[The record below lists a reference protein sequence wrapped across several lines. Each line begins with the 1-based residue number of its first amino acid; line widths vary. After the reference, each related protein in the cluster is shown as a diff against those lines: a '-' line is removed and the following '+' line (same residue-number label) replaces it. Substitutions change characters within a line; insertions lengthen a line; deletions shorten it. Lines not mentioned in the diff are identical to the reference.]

1 MNVSI
6 QMLLN
11 LLSQFG
17 TYPPLALEVSPKFA
31 SWLTPLWIIGVG
43 CILGLILIGLSRVVS
58 KGLSRISTL
67 NQLAVTPSKAAIV
80 VSVFALLLCSVL
92 VPFTVGVVKMP
103 SVTSGVADSW
113 GNLFAAIVGLYLV
126 CWLAGYSLVV
136 LAWKRTDLEFLM
148 VLREGT
154 LYPILLIVMLLAGV
168 GVAGTFAVQDPAGII
183 QAALG
188 IPLTGTTKF
197 EFMAPAGDYAD
208 EYQTEHAIDFH
219 ASEVSALEITTSQN
233 IKIAFTPFDKIE
245 EGVVLDEVS
254 SEDVYRVDP
263 QQSSLLRTIPWREE
277 TDVSL
282 GRELHITTIY
292 IENLGLDTA
301 EVAFYIRTGTEYVE
315 AETILITGFGILAL
329 FLTYLVQRMALPRL
343 FAVALSTYKSEIAQP
358 LFTLIIA
365 MGVIALIGFVWIPYN
380 TFGEDIKMLKD
391 AGLTLILIL
400 SIILALWSASTS
412 VAEEIEGRTA
422 LTVLSK
428 PLTRRSFVIGKFVGI
443 VWMLALVYI
452 IFGVVLIAAVSYKPI
467 YDATESSFGVPDWQL
482 CFLESIRIVPGLVL
496 AFFEA
501 IVIASLS
508 IAISTRLPL
517 MANMTICLVVYALG
531 HLTPLVVQSSLSG
544 FAIVEFFGKLI
555 ATVFPNLDHFNIQ
568 AAISARVDVPF
579 EYLGWAFC
587 YCAIYSLIAMLLAL
601 VMFEDRDLT

>member
-17 TYPPLALEVSPKFA
+17 TYPPLALDVSPKFV

-467 YDATESSFGVPDWQL
+467 YDATESSLGVPDWQL

-517 MANMTICLVVYALG
+517 MGNMTICLVVYALG

>member
-6 QMLLN
+6 QMLQN
-11 LLSQFG
+11 LLNQTGSFA
-17 TYPPLALEVSPKFA
+17 PFALEISPKLT

-43 CILGLILIGLSRVVS
+43 CILGLILIGLSWGLS
-58 KGLSRISTL
+58 KGLSRVAAL
-67 NQLAVTPSKAAIV
+67 NQLAATPSKAALV
-80 VSVFALLLCSVL
+80 ASALALLMCAALG
-92 VPFTVGVVKMP
+92 PFTVFAEKMP
-103 SVTSGVADSW
+103 SSNSGGAESW
-113 GNLFAAIVGLYLV
+113 GDLLAAIVGLYFV

-136 LAWKRTDLEFLM
+136 LAWKRTSREFTM

-154 LYPILLIVMLLAGV
+154 LYPILLIVLFLGGV
-168 GVAGTFAVQDPAGII
+168 GVVGSLAVQDPAGIV

-188 IPLTGTTKF
+188 VPLTGTTKY
-197 EFMAPAGDYAD
+197 EFSVAAGENALDSRSD
-208 EYQTEHAIDFH
+208 HVIDFH
-219 ASEVSALEITTSQN
+219 ANEVAALEITTNQN
-233 IKIAFTPFDKIE
+233 VKIAFTPFEQLEDGIVLE
-245 EGVVLDEVS
+245 EIT

-263 QQSSLLRTIPWREE
+263 SRSSLLLTIPWRDAED
-277 TDVSL
+277 TSL
-282 GRELHITTIY
+282 GRETHITRIY
-292 IENLGLDTA
+292 VENLGLNTA
-301 EVAFYIRTGTEYVE
+301 EIGFYVRTGTTYVE

-329 FLTYLVQRMALPRL
+329 FLTYLVQRMAMPRL

-358 LFTLIIA
+358 LFTLIVVI
-365 MGVIALIGFVWIPYN
+365 GVIALIGFVWIPYN

-412 VAEEIEGRTA
+412 VADEIEGRTA

-428 PLTRRSFVIGKFVGI
+428 PLTRRAFVIGKFSGI

-452 IFGVVLIAAVSYKPI
+452 IFGVVFIAAVSYKPI
-467 YDATESSFGVPDWQL
+467 YDATETSSGVPDWQL
-482 CFLESIRIVPGLVL
+482 CFIESIRVVPGLVL

-501 IVIASLS
+501 VVIASLS
-508 IAISTRLPL
+508 VAISTRLPL

-555 ATVFPNLDHFNIQ
+555 ATIFPNLDHFNIQ
-568 AAISARVDVPF
+568 AAISAGVDVPF

>member
-6 QMLLN
+6 QMLLD
-11 LLSQFG
+11 LLNQFG
-17 TYPPLALEVSPKFA
+17 TYPPLALELSPKLT

-43 CILGLILIGLSRVVS
+43 CILGLTLISLSWAVS
-58 KGLSRISTL
+58 KGLSRITSL
-67 NQLAVTPSKAAIV
+67 NQLAATPSKATVV

-92 VPFTVGVVKMP
+92 GPFTVGVVKMP

-113 GNLFAAIVGLYLV
+113 AELLSAIVVLYLV

-136 LAWKRTDLEFLM
+136 LAWKRTEREFLM

-154 LYPILLIVMLLAGV
+154 LYPILLIIAFLAGV
-168 GVAGTFAVQDPAGII
+168 GVVGTLAVQDPSGIV

-188 IPLTGTTKF
+188 VPLTGTTKF
-197 EFMAPAGDYAD
+197 EFSAAAGENAD
-208 EYQTEHAIDFH
+208 EYQTDHAIDFN
-219 ASEVSALEITTSQN
+219 VSDVAALEITTNQN
-233 IKIAFTPFDKIE
+233 IKLSFTPFDQIE
-245 EGVVLDEVS
+245 DGVVLDEVS

-263 QQSSLLRTIPWREE
+263 QQSSLLRTIPWRDAE
-277 TDVSL
+277 DVSL
-282 GRELHITTIY
+282 GRGSHITTIY

-301 EVAFYIRTGTEYVE
+301 EVNFYIRTGTEYVE
-315 AETILITGFGILAL
+315 AGTILITGFGILAL
-329 FLTYLVQRMALPRL
+329 FLTYLVQRMAMPRL

-358 LFTLIIA
+358 LFTLIIV
-365 MGVIALIGFVWIPYN
+365 MGVIALVGFVWIPYN

-391 AGLTLILIL
+391 AGLTLILVL
-400 SIILALWSASTS
+400 SIVLALWSASTS
-412 VAEEIEGRTA
+412 VADEIEGRTA

-452 IFGVVLIAAVSYKPI
+452 VFGVVFIAAVSYKPI
-467 YDATESSFGVPDWQL
+467 YDATESSLGVPEWQL
-482 CFLESIRIVPGLVL
+482 CFIESIRVVPGLVL

-568 AAISARVDVPF
+568 AAISAGVDVPF

>member
-1 MNVSI
+1 
-6 QMLLN
+6 
-11 LLSQFG
+11 
-17 TYPPLALEVSPKFA
+17 
-31 SWLTPLWIIGVG
+31 
-43 CILGLILIGLSRVVS
+43 
-58 KGLSRISTL
+58 
-67 NQLAVTPSKAAIV
+67 
-80 VSVFALLLCSVL
+80 
-92 VPFTVGVVKMP
+92 
-103 SVTSGVADSW
+103 
-113 GNLFAAIVGLYLV
+113 
-126 CWLAGYSLVV
+126 
-136 LAWKRTDLEFLM
+136 
-148 VLREGT
+148 
-154 LYPILLIVMLLAGV
+154 
-168 GVAGTFAVQDPAGII
+168 
-183 QAALG
+183 
-188 IPLTGTTKF
+188 
-197 EFMAPAGDYAD
+197 
-208 EYQTEHAIDFH
+208 
-219 ASEVSALEITTSQN
+219 
-233 IKIAFTPFDKIE
+233 
-245 EGVVLDEVS
+245 
-254 SEDVYRVDP
+254 
-263 QQSSLLRTIPWREE
+263 
-277 TDVSL
+277 
-282 GRELHITTIY
+282 
-292 IENLGLDTA
+292 
-301 EVAFYIRTGTEYVE
+301 
-315 AETILITGFGILAL
+315 
-329 FLTYLVQRMALPRL
+329 
-343 FAVALSTYKSEIAQP
+343 
-358 LFTLIIA
+358 
-365 MGVIALIGFVWIPYN
+365 MGVIALIGFIWIPYN

-412 VAEEIEGRTA
+412 VADEIEGRTA

>member
-6 QMLLN
+6 QMLQSLLN
-11 LLSQFG
+11 QVGS
-17 TYPPLALEVSPKFA
+17 YAPLALDISPKLQ

-43 CILGLILIGLSRVVS
+43 CILGLILIGLSWALS
-58 KGLSRISTL
+58 KGLSRISVL
-67 NQLAVTPSKAAIV
+67 NQLAENPSKAAIV
-80 VSVFALLLCSVL
+80 VSIFALALCAVL
-92 VPFTVGVVKMP
+92 GPFTVGAEKMP
-103 SVTSGVADSW
+103 SASSGGADSW
-113 GNLFAAIVGLYLV
+113 ADLLAAIVGLYFV

-136 LAWKRTDLEFLM
+136 LAWKRTGREFTM

-154 LYPILLIVMLLAGV
+154 LYPILIIVTFMAAV
-168 GVAGTFAVQDPAGII
+168 GVVGTIAVQDPGGIV

-188 IPLTGTTKF
+188 VPLTGTTKH
-197 EFMAPAGDYAD
+197 EFAAAAGDNAA
-208 EYQTEHAIDFH
+208 ESQSTHSIDFH
-219 ASEVSALEITTSQN
+219 ASEVAALEITTNQN
-233 IKIAFTPFDKIE
+233 VKIAFCPFDQIE
-245 EGVVLDEVS
+245 DGIILEEIT
-254 SEDVYRVDP
+254 SEDIYRVNAER
-263 QQSSLLRTIPWREE
+263 SSLLLTIPYRDAE
-277 TDVSL
+277 DSSL
-282 GRELHITTIY
+282 GRQSHITKIY
-292 IENLGLDTA
+292 IENLGIDTA
-301 EVAFYIRTGTEYVE
+301 EVAFYIRTGTGYVE

-329 FLTYLVQRMALPRL
+329 FLIYLVQRMAMPRL

-358 LFTLIIA
+358 LFALIIVF
-365 MGVIALIGFVWIPYN
+365 GVIALIGFVWIPYN

-412 VAEEIEGRTA
+412 VADEIEGRTA

-428 PLTRRSFVIGKFVGI
+428 PLTRRAFVIGKFSGI

-452 IFGVVLIAAVSYKPI
+452 IFGVVFIAAVSYKPI
-467 YDATESSFGVPDWQL
+467 YDATESSLGVPDWRI
-482 CFLESIRIVPGLVL
+482 CFIESIRLVPGLVL
-496 AFFEA
+496 AFMEA
-501 IVIASLS
+501 VVIASLS
-508 IAISTRLPL
+508 VAISTRLPL

-568 AAISARVDVPF
+568 AAISAGVDVPF
-579 EYLGWAFC
+579 AYLGWAFS

>member
-6 QMLLN
+6 QMLLD
-11 LLSQFG
+11 LLNQFG
-17 TYPPLALEVSPKFA
+17 TYPPLALEVSPKLT

-43 CILGLILIGLSRVVS
+43 CILGLTLISLSWAVS
-58 KGLSRISTL
+58 KGLSRITSL
-67 NQLAVTPSKAAIV
+67 NQLAATPSKATVV

-92 VPFTVGVVKMP
+92 GPFTVGVVKMP

-113 GNLFAAIVGLYLV
+113 AELLSAIVVLYLV

-136 LAWKRTDLEFLM
+136 LAWKRTEREFLM

-154 LYPILLIVMLLAGV
+154 LYPILLIIAFLAGV
-168 GVAGTFAVQDPAGII
+168 GVVGTLAVQDPSGIV

-188 IPLTGTTKF
+188 VPLTGTTKF
-197 EFMAPAGDYAD
+197 EFSAAAGENAD
-208 EYQTEHAIDFH
+208 EYQTDHAIDFN
-219 ASEVSALEITTSQN
+219 VSDVAALEITTNQN
-233 IKIAFTPFDKIE
+233 IKLSFTPFDQIE
-245 EGVVLDEVS
+245 DGVVLDEVS

-263 QQSSLLRTIPWREE
+263 QQSSLLRTIPWRDAK
-277 TDVSL
+277 DVSL
-282 GRELHITTIY
+282 GRGSHITTIY

-301 EVAFYIRTGTEYVE
+301 EVNFYIRTGTEYVE
-315 AETILITGFGILAL
+315 AGTILITGFGILAL
-329 FLTYLVQRMALPRL
+329 FLTYLVQRMAMPRL

-358 LFTLIIA
+358 LFTLIIV
-365 MGVIALIGFVWIPYN
+365 MGVIALVGFVWIPYN

-391 AGLTLILIL
+391 AGLTLILVL
-400 SIILALWSASTS
+400 SIVLALWSASTS
-412 VAEEIEGRTA
+412 VADEIEGRTA

-452 IFGVVLIAAVSYKPI
+452 VFGVVFIAAVSYKPI
-467 YDATESSFGVPDWQL
+467 YDATESSLGVPEWQL
-482 CFLESIRIVPGLVL
+482 CFIESIRVVPGLVL

-568 AAISARVDVPF
+568 AAISAGVDVPF

>member
-6 QMLLN
+6 QMLQSLLN
-11 LLSQFG
+11 QVGS
-17 TYPPLALEVSPKFA
+17 YAPLALEISPKLQ

-43 CILGLILIGLSRVVS
+43 CILGLLLIGMSWALS
-58 KGLSRISTL
+58 KGLSRISAL
-67 NQLAVTPSKAAIV
+67 NQLAETPNKAAVV
-80 VSVFALLLCSVL
+80 VSIFALVLCAVL
-92 VPFTVGVVKMP
+92 GPFTVGAEKMP
-103 SVTSGVADSW
+103 STNSGVADSW
-113 GNLFAAIVGLYLV
+113 GDLLAAIVGLYFV

-136 LAWKRTDLEFLM
+136 LAWQRTVREFSM

-154 LYPILLIVMLLAGV
+154 LFPILVIVTFLGGV
-168 GVAGTFAVQDPAGII
+168 GVVGSFVVQDPGGIV

-188 IPLTGTTKF
+188 VPLTGTTKY
-197 EFMAPAGDYAD
+197 EFAADAGDTAKQSQSTHSINFY
-208 EYQTEHAIDFH
+208 
-219 ASEVSALEITTSQN
+219 ASEVAALEIMTSQN
-233 IKIAFTPFDKIE
+233 VKIAFTPFDQLEKGIVLE
-245 EGVVLDEVS
+245 EIT
-254 SEDVYRVDP
+254 SEEVYRVNAER
-263 QQSSLLRTIPWREE
+263 SSLLLTIPFRDAE
-277 TDVSL
+277 DSSL
-282 GRELHITTIY
+282 GRQSHITKIY
-292 IENLGLDTA
+292 IENLGRETA
-301 EVAFYIRTGTEYVE
+301 EVAFYVRTGTAYVE

-329 FLTYLVQRMALPRL
+329 FLTYLIQRMAMPRL

-358 LFTLIIA
+358 LFTLIIVL
-365 MGVIALIGFVWIPYN
+365 GVIALIGFVWIPYN

-412 VAEEIEGRTA
+412 VADEIEGRTA

-428 PLTRRSFVIGKFVGI
+428 PLTRRAFVIGKFTGI

-452 IFGVVLIAAVSYKPI
+452 IFGVVFIAAVSYKPI
-467 YDATESSFGVPDWQL
+467 YDATESSLGVPDWQL
-482 CFLESIRIVPGLVL
+482 CFVESIRLVPGLVL
-496 AFFEA
+496 AFMEA

-508 IAISTRLPL
+508 VAISTRLPL

-568 AAISARVDVPF
+568 AAISAGVDVPF
-579 EYLGWAFC
+579 AYLGWAFS

>member
-6 QMLLN
+6 QMLQS
-11 LLSQFG
+11 LLSQAG
-17 TYPPLALEVSPKFA
+17 SYVPLALEVSPKFT

-43 CILGLILIGLSRVVS
+43 CILGLILIGLSWALS
-58 KGLSRISTL
+58 KVLSRISAL
-67 NQLAVTPSKAAIV
+67 NQLAETPSKAAIA
-80 VSVFALLLCSVL
+80 VSIFALVLCAVL
-92 VPFTVGVVKMP
+92 APFTVGAEKMP
-103 SVTSGVADSW
+103 SASSGGTESW
-113 GNLFAAIVGLYLV
+113 GDLLAAVVGLYFV
-126 CWLAGYSLVV
+126 CWLAGYALVV
-136 LAWKRTDLEFLM
+136 LAWKRTSREFTM

-154 LYPILLIVMLLAGV
+154 LYPILFIVTLLAGV
-168 GVAGTFAVQDPAGII
+168 GAVGTMAVEDPGGIV

-188 IPLTGTTKF
+188 VPFTGTTKF
-197 EFMAPAGDYAD
+197 EYDATAGDSAKAS
-208 EYQTEHAIDFH
+208 QSTHPIDFH
-219 ASEVSALEITTSQN
+219 ASEVAALEITTNQN
-233 IKIAFTPFDKIE
+233 VKIAFTPFDQLEDGII
-245 EGVVLDEVS
+245 LDEIS
-254 SEDVYRVDP
+254 RDDVYRVNAE
-263 QQSSLLRTIPWREE
+263 QSSLLLTIPLRDAE
-277 TDVSL
+277 DSSL
-282 GRELHITTIY
+282 GRESHIQKIY
-292 IENLGLDTA
+292 IENLGLNTA
-301 EVAFYIRTGTEYVE
+301 EVAIYIRTGTAYVE

-329 FLTYLVQRMALPRL
+329 FLTYLIQRMAMPRL
-343 FAVALSTYKSEIAQP
+343 FAVALSTYKSEINQP
-358 LFTLIIA
+358 LFTLIVV

-400 SIILALWSASTS
+400 SIVLALWSASTS
-412 VAEEIEGRTA
+412 VADEIEGRTA

-428 PLTRRSFVIGKFVGI
+428 PLTRRAFVIGKFVGI

-452 IFGVVLIAAVSYKPI
+452 IFGVVFIAAVSYKPI
-467 YDATESSFGVPDWQL
+467 YDATESSLGVPDWQL
-482 CFLESIRIVPGLVL
+482 CFIESIRLVPGLVL
-496 AFFEA
+496 AFLEA

-508 IAISTRLPL
+508 VAISTRLPL

-568 AAISARVDVPF
+568 AAISAGVDVPF
-579 EYLGWAFC
+579 VYLGWAFS

>member
-1 MNVSI
+1 
-6 QMLLN
+6 LN
-11 LLSQFG
+11 QVGS
-17 TYPPLALEVSPKFA
+17 YAPLALEISPKLQ

-43 CILGLILIGLSRVVS
+43 CILGLLLIGMSWALS
-58 KGLSRISTL
+58 KGLSRISAL
-67 NQLAVTPSKAAIV
+67 NQLAETPNKAAVV
-80 VSVFALLLCSVL
+80 VSIFALVLCAVL
-92 VPFTVGVVKMP
+92 GPFTVGAEKMP
-103 SVTSGVADSW
+103 STNSGVADSW
-113 GNLFAAIVGLYLV
+113 GDLLAAIVGLYFV

-136 LAWKRTDLEFLM
+136 LAWQRTVREFSM

-154 LYPILLIVMLLAGV
+154 LFPILVIVTFLGGV
-168 GVAGTFAVQDPAGII
+168 GVVGSFVVQDPGGIV

-188 IPLTGTTKF
+188 VPLTGTTKY
-197 EFMAPAGDYAD
+197 EFAADAGDTAKQSQSTHSINFY
-208 EYQTEHAIDFH
+208 
-219 ASEVSALEITTSQN
+219 ASEVAALEIMTSQN
-233 IKIAFTPFDKIE
+233 VKIAFTPFDQLEKGIVLE
-245 EGVVLDEVS
+245 EIT
-254 SEDVYRVDP
+254 SEEVYRVNAER
-263 QQSSLLRTIPWREE
+263 SSLLLTIPFRDAE
-277 TDVSL
+277 DSSL
-282 GRELHITTIY
+282 GRQSHITKIY
-292 IENLGLDTA
+292 IENLGRETA
-301 EVAFYIRTGTEYVE
+301 EVAFYVRTGTAYVE

-329 FLTYLVQRMALPRL
+329 FLTYLIQRMAMPRL

-358 LFTLIIA
+358 LFTLIIVL
-365 MGVIALIGFVWIPYN
+365 GVIALIGFVWIPYN

-412 VAEEIEGRTA
+412 VADEIEGRTA

-428 PLTRRSFVIGKFVGI
+428 PLTRRAFVIGKFTGI

-452 IFGVVLIAAVSYKPI
+452 IFGVVFIAAVSYKPI
-467 YDATESSFGVPDWQL
+467 YDATESSLGVPDWQL
-482 CFLESIRIVPGLVL
+482 CFVESIRLVPGLVL
-496 AFFEA
+496 AFMEA

-508 IAISTRLPL
+508 VAISTRLPL

-568 AAISARVDVPF
+568 AAISAGVDVPF
-579 EYLGWAFC
+579 AYLGWAFS

>member
-6 QMLLN
+6 QMLLD
-11 LLSQFG
+11 LLNQFG
-17 TYPPLALEVSPKFA
+17 TYPPLALEVSPKLT

-43 CILGLILIGLSRVVS
+43 CILGLTLISLSWAVS
-58 KGLSRISTL
+58 KGLSRITSL
-67 NQLAVTPSKAAIV
+67 NQLAATPSKATVV

-92 VPFTVGVVKMP
+92 GPFTVGVVKMP

-113 GNLFAAIVGLYLV
+113 AELLSAIVVLYLV

-136 LAWKRTDLEFLM
+136 LAWKRTEREFLM

-154 LYPILLIVMLLAGV
+154 LYPILLIIVFLAGV
-168 GVAGTFAVQDPAGII
+168 GVVGTLAVQDPSGIV

-188 IPLTGTTKF
+188 VPLTGTTKF
-197 EFMAPAGDYAD
+197 EFSAAAGENAD
-208 EYQTEHAIDFH
+208 EYQTDHAIDFN
-219 ASEVSALEITTSQN
+219 VSDVAALEITTNQN
-233 IKIAFTPFDKIE
+233 IKLSFTPFDQIE
-245 EGVVLDEVS
+245 DGVVLDEVS

-263 QQSSLLRTIPWREE
+263 QQSSLLRTIPWRDAE
-277 TDVSL
+277 DVSL
-282 GRELHITTIY
+282 GRGSHITTIY

-301 EVAFYIRTGTEYVE
+301 EVNFYIRTGTEYVE
-315 AETILITGFGILAL
+315 AGTILITGFGILAL
-329 FLTYLVQRMALPRL
+329 FLTYLVQRMAMPRL

-358 LFTLIIA
+358 LFTLIIV
-365 MGVIALIGFVWIPYN
+365 MGVIALVGFVWIPYN

-391 AGLTLILIL
+391 AGLTLILVL
-400 SIILALWSASTS
+400 SIVLALWSASTS
-412 VAEEIEGRTA
+412 VADEIEGRTA

-452 IFGVVLIAAVSYKPI
+452 VFGVVFIAAVSYKPI
-467 YDATESSFGVPDWQL
+467 YDATESSLGVPEWQL
-482 CFLESIRIVPGLVL
+482 CFIESIRVVPGLVL

-568 AAISARVDVPF
+568 AAISAGVDVPF

>member
-6 QMLLN
+6 QMLQSLLN
-11 LLSQFG
+11 QVGS
-17 TYPPLALEVSPKFA
+17 YAPLALDISPKLQ

-43 CILGLILIGLSRVVS
+43 CILGLILIGLSWALS
-58 KGLSRISTL
+58 KGLSRVSAL
-67 NQLAVTPSKAAIV
+67 NQLAENPSKSAIV
-80 VSVFALLLCSVL
+80 VSIFALALCAVL
-92 VPFTVGVVKMP
+92 VPFTVGAEKMP
-103 SVTSGVADSW
+103 STSSGGADSW
-113 GNLFAAIVGLYLV
+113 ADLLAAIVGLYFV

-136 LAWKRTDLEFLM
+136 LAWKRTAREFTM

-154 LYPILLIVMLLAGV
+154 LYPILIIVTFMAAV
-168 GVAGTFAVQDPAGII
+168 GVVGTIAVQDPGGIV

-188 IPLTGTTKF
+188 VPLTGTTKH
-197 EFMAPAGDYAD
+197 EFAAAAGDNAA
-208 EYQTEHAIDFH
+208 ESQSTHSIDFH
-219 ASEVSALEITTSQN
+219 ASEVAALEITTNQN
-233 IKIAFTPFDKIE
+233 VKIAFCPFDQIE
-245 EGVVLDEVS
+245 DGVILEEIT
-254 SEDVYRVDP
+254 SEDIYRVNAER
-263 QQSSLLRTIPWREE
+263 SSLLLTIPYRDAED
-277 TDVSL
+277 TSL
-282 GRELHITTIY
+282 GRQSHITKIY
-292 IENLGLDTA
+292 IENLGIDTA
-301 EVAFYIRTGTEYVE
+301 EVAFYVRTGTGYVE

-329 FLTYLVQRMALPRL
+329 FLIYLVQRMAMPRL

-358 LFTLIIA
+358 LFTLIVVL
-365 MGVIALIGFVWIPYN
+365 GVIALIGFVWIPYN

-400 SIILALWSASTS
+400 TIILALWSASTS
-412 VAEEIEGRTA
+412 VADEIEGRTA

-428 PLTRRSFVIGKFVGI
+428 PLTRRAFVIGKFSGI

-452 IFGVVLIAAVSYKPI
+452 IFGVVFIAAVSYKPI
-467 YDATESSFGVPDWQL
+467 YDATESSLGVPDWRI
-482 CFLESIRIVPGLVL
+482 CFIESIRLVPGLVL
-496 AFFEA
+496 AFMEA
-501 IVIASLS
+501 VVIASLS
-508 IAISTRLPL
+508 VAISTRLPL

-568 AAISARVDVPF
+568 AAISAGVDVPF
-579 EYLGWAFC
+579 AYLGWAFS

>member
-43 CILGLILIGLSRVVS
+43 CILGLVLIGLSRVVS

-365 MGVIALIGFVWIPYN
+365 MGVIALIGFIWIPYN

-412 VAEEIEGRTA
+412 VADEIEGRTA

-467 YDATESSFGVPDWQL
+467 YDATESSLGVPDWQL

-517 MANMTICLVVYALG
+517 MGNMTICLVVYALG

>member
-1 MNVSI
+1 
-6 QMLLN
+6 MLLN

-17 TYPPLALEVSPKFA
+17 TYPPLALDVSPKFV

-365 MGVIALIGFVWIPYN
+365 MGVIALVGFVWIPYN

>member
-6 QMLLN
+6 QMLQN
-11 LLSQFG
+11 LLNQVGS
-17 TYPPLALEVSPKFA
+17 YAPLALEVSPKLT

-43 CILGLILIGLSRVVS
+43 CILGLVLISLSWALS
-58 KGLSRISTL
+58 KGLSRISAI
-67 NQLAVTPSKAAIV
+67 NSLAETPSKAAIV
-80 VSVFALLLCSVL
+80 VSVFALLLCAVL
-92 VPFTVGVVKMP
+92 GPFTVGAVKLP
-103 SVTSGVADSW
+103 SINGGVADSW
-113 GNLFAAIVGLYLV
+113 GDLLAAIIGLYFV
-126 CWLAGYSLVV
+126 CWLAGYSLVI
-136 LAWKRTDLEFLM
+136 LAWKRTSREFMM

-154 LYPILLIVMLLAGV
+154 LFPILLIVTFMGGV
-168 GVAGTFAVQDPAGII
+168 GVVGTVVVDDPAGIV

-188 IPLTGTTKF
+188 VPLTGTTKH
-197 EFMAPAGDYAD
+197 ELIAPVGDSIA
-208 EYQTEHAIDFH
+208 ECRSRHSIDFYV
-219 ASEVSALEITTSQN
+219 SDVSAMEVTTSQN
-233 IKIAFTPFDKIE
+233 IRISFSPFDQLDDAII
-245 EGVVLDEVS
+245 LDEIT
-254 SEDVYRVDP
+254 SEEVYRVDAGKSDLLFTIP
-263 QQSSLLRTIPWREE
+263 LRDPEDSSLGHE
-277 TDVSL
+277 S
-282 GRELHITTIY
+282 HITKIY
-292 IENLGLDTA
+292 VENLTPTTA

-329 FLTYLVQRMALPRL
+329 FLIYLVQRMAMPRL

-358 LFTLIIA
+358 LFALIVV

-412 VAEEIEGRTA
+412 IADEIEGRTA

-428 PLTRRSFVIGKFVGI
+428 PLTRRTFVIGKFAGI

-452 IFGVVLIAAVSYKPI
+452 IFGVVFIAAVSYKPI
-467 YDATESSFGVPDWQL
+467 YDATESSLGVPDWQI
-482 CFLESIRIVPGLVL
+482 CFIESIRVVPGLAL
-496 AFFEA
+496 AFMEA

-508 IAISTRLPL
+508 VAISTRLPL

-555 ATVFPNLDHFNIQ
+555 ATIFPNLDHFNIQ

-579 EYLGWAFC
+579 VYLGWAFC

>member
-6 QMLLN
+6 QMLLD
-11 LLSQFG
+11 LLNQFG
-17 TYPPLALEVSPKFA
+17 TYPPLALEVSPKLT

-43 CILGLILIGLSRVVS
+43 CILGLTLISLSWAVS
-58 KGLSRISTL
+58 KGLSRITSL
-67 NQLAVTPSKAAIV
+67 NQLAATPSKATVV

-92 VPFTVGVVKMP
+92 GPFTVGVVKMP

-113 GNLFAAIVGLYLV
+113 AELLSAIVVLYLV

-136 LAWKRTDLEFLM
+136 LAWKRTEREFLM

-154 LYPILLIVMLLAGV
+154 LYPILLIIAFLAGV
-168 GVAGTFAVQDPAGII
+168 GVVGTLAVQDPSGIV

-188 IPLTGTTKF
+188 VPLTGTTKF
-197 EFMAPAGDYAD
+197 EFSAAAGENAD
-208 EYQTEHAIDFH
+208 EYQTDHAIDFN
-219 ASEVSALEITTSQN
+219 VSDVAALEITTNQN
-233 IKIAFTPFDKIE
+233 IKLSFTPFDQIE
-245 EGVVLDEVS
+245 DGVVLDEVS

-263 QQSSLLRTIPWREE
+263 QQSSLLRTIPWRDAE
-277 TDVSL
+277 DVSL
-282 GRELHITTIY
+282 GRGSHITTIY

-301 EVAFYIRTGTEYVE
+301 EVNFYIRTGTEYVE
-315 AETILITGFGILAL
+315 AGTILITGFGILAL
-329 FLTYLVQRMALPRL
+329 FLTYLVQRMAMPRL

-358 LFTLIIA
+358 LFTLIIV
-365 MGVIALIGFVWIPYN
+365 MGVIALVGFVWIPYN

-391 AGLTLILIL
+391 AGLTLILVL
-400 SIILALWSASTS
+400 SIVLALWSASTS
-412 VAEEIEGRTA
+412 VADEIEGRTA

-452 IFGVVLIAAVSYKPI
+452 VFGVVFIAAVSYKPI
-467 YDATESSFGVPDWQL
+467 YDATESSLGVPEWQL
-482 CFLESIRIVPGLVL
+482 CFIESIRVVPGLVL

-568 AAISARVDVPF
+568 AAISAGVDVPF

>member
-6 QMLLN
+6 QMLLD
-11 LLSQFG
+11 LLNQFG
-17 TYPPLALEVSPKFA
+17 TYPPLALELSPKLT

-43 CILGLILIGLSRVVS
+43 CILGLTLISLSWAVS
-58 KGLSRISTL
+58 KGLSRITSL
-67 NQLAVTPSKAAIV
+67 NQLAATPSKATGV

-92 VPFTVGVVKMP
+92 GPFTVGVVKMP

-113 GNLFAAIVGLYLV
+113 AELLSAIVVLYLV

-136 LAWKRTDLEFLM
+136 LAWKRTEREFLM

-154 LYPILLIVMLLAGV
+154 LYPILLIIAFLAGV
-168 GVAGTFAVQDPAGII
+168 GVVGTLAVQDPSGIV

-188 IPLTGTTKF
+188 VPLTGTTKF
-197 EFMAPAGDYAD
+197 EFSAAAGENAD
-208 EYQTEHAIDFH
+208 EYQTDHAIDFN
-219 ASEVSALEITTSQN
+219 VSDVAALEITTNQN
-233 IKIAFTPFDKIE
+233 IKLSFTPFDQIE
-245 EGVVLDEVS
+245 DGVVLDEVS

-263 QQSSLLRTIPWREE
+263 QQSSLLRTIPWRDAE
-277 TDVSL
+277 DVSL
-282 GRELHITTIY
+282 GRGSHITTIY

-301 EVAFYIRTGTEYVE
+301 EVNFYIRTGTEYVE
-315 AETILITGFGILAL
+315 AGTILITGFGILAL
-329 FLTYLVQRMALPRL
+329 FLTYLVQRMAMPRL

-358 LFTLIIA
+358 LFTLIIV
-365 MGVIALIGFVWIPYN
+365 MGVIALVGFVWIPYN

-391 AGLTLILIL
+391 AGLTLILVL
-400 SIILALWSASTS
+400 SIVLALWSASTS
-412 VAEEIEGRTA
+412 VADEIEGRTA

-452 IFGVVLIAAVSYKPI
+452 VFGVVFIAAVSYKPI
-467 YDATESSFGVPDWQL
+467 YDATESSLGVPEWQL
-482 CFLESIRIVPGLVL
+482 CFIESIRVVPGLVL

-568 AAISARVDVPF
+568 AAISAGVDVPF

>member
-6 QMLLN
+6 QMLQN
-11 LLSQFG
+11 LLNQFG
-17 TYPPLALEVSPKFA
+17 TFPPLAMEVSPKLT

-43 CILGLILIGLSRVVS
+43 CILGLILISLSWSLS
-58 KGLSRISTL
+58 KGLSRVSTL
-67 NQLAVTPSKAAIV
+67 NQLAATPSKAGII
-80 VSVFALLLCSVL
+80 VSVFALLLCVIL
-92 VPFTVGVVKMP
+92 GPFTVGGAKMP
-103 SVTSGVADSW
+103 SLNNGVEDSW
-113 GNLFAAIVGLYLV
+113 GDLFAAIVGLYLL
-126 CWLAGYSLVV
+126 CWLAGYSIVV
-136 LAWKRTDLEFLM
+136 LAWKRTSREFAM

-154 LYPILLIVMLLAGV
+154 LYPILLIVTFLAGV
-168 GVAGTFAVQDPAGII
+168 GVVGTLAVQDPAGIV

-188 IPLTGTTKF
+188 VPLTGTTKF
-197 EFMAPAGDYAD
+197 EFVASAGDTAD
-208 EYQTEHAIDFH
+208 EYQTTHAIDFH
-219 ASEVSALEITTSQN
+219 ASEVAALEITTNQN
-233 IKIAFTPFDKIE
+233 IKVAFTPFNQIE
-245 EGVVLDEVS
+245 DGIVLDEIIS
-254 SEDVYRVDP
+254 DDVYRVNEN
-263 QQSSLLRTIPWREE
+263 QSSLLLTIPLRDAE
-277 TDVSL
+277 DVSA
-282 GRELHITTIY
+282 GRKSHITKVY
-292 IENLGLDTA
+292 IENLGVNA
-301 EVAFYIRTGTEYVE
+301 ANVGFYIRTGTEYVE
-315 AETILITGFGILAL
+315 AETILITGFGILAM
-329 FLTYLVQRMALPRL
+329 FLTYLVQRMAMPRL
-343 FAVALSTYKSEIAQP
+343 FAVSLATYKSEIAQP
-358 LFTLIIA
+358 LFSLIIV

-400 SIILALWSASTS
+400 SILLALWSASTS
-412 VAEEIEGRTA
+412 VADEIEGRTA

-443 VWMLALVYI
+443 VWMLALIYI
-452 IFGVVLIAAVSYKPI
+452 IFGVVFIAAVSYKPI
-467 YDATESSFGVPDWQL
+467 YDATESSLGVPDWQL
-482 CFLESIRIVPGLVL
+482 CFIESIRIVPGLVL

-568 AAISARVDVPF
+568 AAISAGVDVPF
-579 EYLGWAFC
+579 VYLGWAFC

>member
-6 QMLLN
+6 EILQR
-11 LLSQFG
+11 LLSQAG
-17 TYPPLALEVSPKFA
+17 SLVPLALEISPKFA

-43 CILGLILIGLSRVVS
+43 CILGLILIVLSWLLS
-58 KGLSRISTL
+58 KGLNRVSAL
-67 NQLAVTPSKAAIV
+67 NQLAETPSKAAIV
-80 VSVFALLLCSVL
+80 VSIFALVLCATL
-92 VPFTVGVVKMP
+92 APFTVGAEKMP
-103 SVTSGVADSW
+103 STNSGGADSW
-113 GNLFAAIVGLYLV
+113 GDLLAAVVGLYFV

-136 LAWKRTDLEFLM
+136 LAWKRTSREFTM

-154 LYPILLIVMLLAGV
+154 LYPILFIVTFLAGV
-168 GVAGTFAVQDPAGII
+168 GVVGTMAVEDPGGIV

-188 IPLTGTTKF
+188 VPLTGTTKY
-197 EFMAPAGDYAD
+197 EFDATAGDTA
-208 EYQTEHAIDFH
+208 EESQTTHPIDFH
-219 ASEVSALEITTSQN
+219 ASEVAALEITTNQTV
-233 IKIAFTPFDKIE
+233 KIAFTPFAQLED
-245 EGVVLDEVS
+245 GVILDEITS
-254 SEDVYRVDP
+254 DDVYRVNAE
-263 QQSSLLRTIPWREE
+263 QSSLLLTIPLRDAE
-277 TDVSL
+277 DSSL
-282 GRELHITTIY
+282 GRESHITKIY
-292 IENLGLDTA
+292 IENLGLNTA
-301 EVAFYIRTGTEYVE
+301 DVAIYIRTGTAYVE

-329 FLTYLVQRMALPRL
+329 FLTYLVQRMAMPRL
-343 FAVALSTYKSEIAQP
+343 FAVALSTYKSEINQP
-358 LFTLIIA
+358 LFTLIVV

-400 SIILALWSASTS
+400 SIVLALWSASTS
-412 VAEEIEGRTA
+412 VADEIEGRTA

-428 PLTRRSFVIGKFVGI
+428 PLTRRAFVIGKFVGI

-452 IFGVVLIAAVSYKPI
+452 IFGVVFIAAVSYKPI
-467 YDATESSFGVPDWQL
+467 YDATESSLGVPDWQI
-482 CFLESIRIVPGLVL
+482 CFIESIRLVPGLAL
-496 AFFEA
+496 AFLEA

-508 IAISTRLPL
+508 VAISTRLPL
-517 MANMTICLVVYALG
+517 MANMTICMVVYALG

-568 AAISARVDVPF
+568 AAISAGVDVPF
-579 EYLGWAFC
+579 VYLGWAFC